1 MPRFNVP
8 VSSVTH
14 TDNLAGGEAF
24 IQSPKLELASHLLTS
39 FAQDQFYRSAD
50 DGIKRLVELVKLVDP
65 IYAAKAA
72 VFARDEFG
80 MRSVSHIVAG
90 ELAASVKG
98 QSWTQDFFDKVVIRV
113 DDMTEI
119 LSYYTANY
127 GKRPIPN
134 SLKKGLAKAFSRFD
148 AYQLAKYRAEGK
160 ALSLVDVVNLCHP
173 SEPKEALKALMNGTL
188 KSTDTWESQLT
199 EAGQGEDEGKEERKA
214 EVWEGLIKERKIGYF
229 ALLRNMRN
237 ILEQAP
243 SIIEQACQLLVDE
256 KLIGKSR
263 VLPFRFDT
271 AARQIQKTNLDGG
284 RLVSAALSQA
294 FDIACSNVPVLPG
307 RTLIALDD
315 SGSMT
320 MNSSEKSDTTP
331 AHIGSLF
338 GAVLYK
344 TQPNSDLLL
353 FADRV
358 SWFTG
363 NPNDTAST
371 IATQIRHVAGR
382 GDGTNFNLIFQAA
395 NKLYDR
401 IIILSDMQAW
411 IGYNSPAVEFAKY
424 KREYSANPHVFCW
437 DLQGYGTM
445 EFPEQQVY
453 ALAGFSDKVFDVM
466 GMLEEDREALV
477 HKIEAVNL

>member
-8 VSSVTH
+8 VSSVTR
-14 TDNLAGGEAF
+14 TENLAGGEAF
-24 IQSPKLELASHLLTS
+24 TQSPKLELAIHLLTS
-39 FAQDQFYRSAD
+39 FAQDQYYRSTD
-50 DGIKRLVELVKLVDP
+50 EGIKRLVELVKLVDP
-65 IYAAKAA
+65 SYAAKAA
-72 VFARDEFG
+72 VFARDTFG
-80 MRSVSHIVAG
+80 MRSVTHIVAG

-98 QSWTQDFFDKVVIRV
+98 QSWTQDFFDKVVVRV

-134 SLKKGLAKAFSRFD
+134 SLKKGLAKAFTKFD

-173 SEPKEALKALMNGTL
+173 SKPKNALRALMDGTL

-214 EVWEGLIKERKIGYF
+214 DVWEGLIRERKIGYF
-229 ALLRNMRN
+229 ALLRNLRN

-243 SIIEQACQLLVDE
+243 SIVSEACELLVDE
-256 KLIGKSR
+256 TLIRKSR

-271 AARQIQKTNLDGG
+271 ALTQIQKMNEDGT
-284 RLVSAALSQA
+284 RAVVTAISKA
-294 FDIACSNVPVLPG
+294 FDIACANVPVLPG

-320 MNSSEKSDTTP
+320 SNIGKGKPP
-331 AHIGSLF
+331 ADIAALF

-353 FADRV
+353 FADRA
-358 SWFTG
+358 SWFMG
-363 NPNDTAST
+363 NANDSATT
-371 IATQIRHVAGR
+371 IASQIKSVTGS
-382 GDGTNFNLIFQAA
+382 GGGTNFNLIFEAA
-395 NKLYDR
+395 NKAYDR
-401 IIILSDMQAW
+401 VIILSDMQAW
-411 IGYNSPAVEFAKY
+411 VGRLSPAAAFAQY

-453 ALAGFSDKVFDVM
+453 SLAGFSEKVFDVM
-466 GMLEEDREALV
+466 GMLEEDRQALV
-477 HKIEAVNL
+477 HRIEAVIL

>member
-8 VSSVTH
+8 VST
-14 TDNLAGGEAF
+14 TTRTENLAGGEAF
-24 IQSPKLELASHLLTS
+24 VESPKLELAIHLLTS
-39 FAQDQFYRSAD
+39 FAQNQFYRSAD
-50 DGIKRLVELVKLVDP
+50 EGVKRLVELVKVVDP
-65 IYAAKAA
+65 TYAAKAA
-72 VFARDEFG
+72 VFARDIFG
-80 MRSVSHIVAG
+80 MRSVTHIVAG

-134 SLKKGLAKAFSRFD
+134 SLKKGLAKAFGRFD

-160 ALSLVDVVNLCHP
+160 AISLVDVVNLCHP
-173 SEPKEALKALMNGTL
+173 SEPKEALSALMGGTL
-188 KSTDTWESQLT
+188 KSTETWESQLT

-214 EVWEGLIKERKIGYF
+214 EVWEGLIRERKIGYF
-229 ALLRNMRN
+229 ALLRNLRN

-243 SIIEQACQLLVDE
+243 NIVEEACALLVDE
-256 KLIGKSR
+256 KLIGNSR

-320 MNSSEKSDTTP
+320 AQSGGKSDTAP
-331 AHIGSLF
+331 ADIAALF

-353 FADRV
+353 FANRAA
-358 SWFTG
+358 WFTG
-363 NPNDTAST
+363 NPVDSAST
-371 IATQIRHVAGR
+371 IAAQIRNVTGR
-382 GDGTNFNLIFQAA
+382 GGGTNFNLIFFH
-395 NKLYDR
+395 
-401 IIILSDMQAW
+401 S
-411 IGYNSPAVEFAKY
+411 G
-424 KREYSANPHVFCW
+424 
-437 DLQGYGTM
+437 
-445 EFPEQQVY
+445 
-453 ALAGFSDKVFDVM
+453 
-466 GMLEEDREALV
+466 
-477 HKIEAVNL
+477 